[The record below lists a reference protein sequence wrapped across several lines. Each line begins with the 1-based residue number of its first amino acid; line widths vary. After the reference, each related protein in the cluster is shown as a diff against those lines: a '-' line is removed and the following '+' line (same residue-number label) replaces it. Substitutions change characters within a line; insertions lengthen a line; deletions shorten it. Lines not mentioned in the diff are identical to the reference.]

1 VSRPPSVS
9 FHRPASSTSA
19 RVVALV
25 VALSGALLGAA
36 SPSQAADR
44 VDDFRV
50 KTEKWVETR
59 QLLSQEASD
68 WEAEREMLE
77 SSRDLLRDQREALKE
92 ESAAL
97 EASVTEADEERVD
110 LLLRRGEYK
119 RSTGAME
126 EWLTDLEA
134 SVKGLAP
141 QLPEPLQDRL
151 EPLLV
156 QIPDAPEEGRVGLG
170 KRLVNVLGVL
180 LQAEKF
186 NNTATLTGETRAVRP
201 DDAQKVQV
209 RTLYWGLGQAVYVDS
224 QGRVAG
230 VGRPGPEG
238 WRFDEEEGFADEAK
252 LLVDIYE
259 GNIDTIRFVEMPVQ
273 VQP

>member
-1 VSRPPSVS
+1 MSRPPSVLL
-9 FHRPASSTSA
+9 RRLASPTCVLVA
-19 RVVALV
+19 ALV
-25 VALSGALLGAA
+25 AA
-36 SPSQAADR
+36 APAARAADR

-59 QLLSQEASD
+59 QLLSEEAAD

-77 SSRDLLRDQREALKE
+77 ASRDLLRAQREALKE
-92 ESAAL
+92 EIAAL
-97 EASVTEADEERVD
+97 EATVTEADEERVE

-126 EWLTDLEA
+126 EWLADLEA
-134 SVKGLAP
+134 NVKGLAP
-141 QLPEPLQDRL
+141 QLPGPLQDRL

-156 QIPDAPEEGRVGLG
+156 QIPENPEDTRVSLG

-186 NNTATLTGETRAVRP
+186 NDTATLTGETRAVRP
-201 DDAQKVQV
+201 GDEQKVQV

-230 VGRPGPEG
+230 VGRPGPDG
-238 WRFDEEEGFADEAK
+238 WHFDEEKGFADEAK
-252 LLVDIYE
+252 LLIDIYE
-259 GNIDTIRFVEMPVQ
+259 GNVDTIRFVEMPVQ